1 MSYNQIYPPLGVT
14 MSNHYQS
21 ISLEEEK
28 DYQSRLKKQKEE
40 DYQLKLAKQ
49 KEERE
54 RYLKEAEELKR
65 KETFYQRN
73 YQEIHITLCAFLLII
88 LAFIALYVLSILL
101 GTLIIVS
108 NYLFETSMVALFG
121 RAIYNKNFPICTNDV
136 YQGSDCYTRTSTYCT

>member
-1 MSYNQIYPPLGVT
+1 MSYNQIYPPLSVT
-14 MSNHYQS
+14 MSTHYQS
-21 ISLEEEK
+21 IDLEEEK
-28 DYQSRLKKQKEE
+28 DNQSRLKK
-40 DYQLKLAKQ
+40 L

-54 RYLKEAEELKR
+54 RYLKEAEEIKR
-65 KETFYQRN
+65 KETFYQRY
-73 YQEIHITLCAFLLII
+73 YQEIQITFCVIILII
-88 LAFIALYVLSILL
+88 LGFIVLYVLSILL